1 MFFPRVHSKSHHKN
15 GQNILTGWQLEFLGG
30 FQWEKNTKYIFSLQ
44 NQQISFSFSLKLSE
58 RKKTSF
64 QNTLPGTPFDFANDL
79 GRPFPNQHFAIGF
92 NTVSNVHVHGLHG
105 MEVVHSN
112 VQCKRSAT
120 CRALVL
126 CATTP
131 YNTHDGWL
139 HCSMSRSTGHCPVRT
154 LLAPLC

>member
-1 MFFPRVHSKSHHKN
+1 ML
-15 GQNILTGWQLEFLGG
+15 GDNILGNIYYITIYWAIRIFRGVPVK
-30 FQWEKNTKYIFSLQ
+30 KNTKYIFSLQ